1 MHLNDDFYRS
11 PIGLASASYPSF
23 AKEAKSQETQLLLK
37 NFIFSVVSSV
47 MSRYSFIGARK
58 RSGAEAGMSCVS
70 PSHPNPAPN
79 VPQPLRSPLY
89 TKIPDSKP

>member
-11 PIGLASASYPSF
+11 PIGLASASHPGF
-23 AKEAKSQETQLLLK
+23 AKEAKSQETQLLPK
-37 NFIFSVVSSV
+37 NFIFFAVSSAT
-47 MSRYSFIGARK
+47 SRYSFVRACE
-58 RSGAEAGMSCVS
+58 RSGAEVGMSCIS

-79 VPQPLRSPLY
+79 VPQQLRSPSY

>member
-11 PIGLASASYPSF
+11 PIGLTSASHPSF

-37 NFIFSVVSSV
+37 NFIFFAVSSI
-47 MSRYSFIGARK
+47 MSCYSFIRARK

-70 PSHPNPAPN
+70 PSHTNSALN
-79 VPQPLRSPLY
+79 VPQPLGSPLY